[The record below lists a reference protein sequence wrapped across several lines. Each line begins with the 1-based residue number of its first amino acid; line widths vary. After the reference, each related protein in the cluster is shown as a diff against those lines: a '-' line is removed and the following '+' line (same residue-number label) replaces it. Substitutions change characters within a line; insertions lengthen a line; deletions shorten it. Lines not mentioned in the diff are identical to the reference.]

1 MSVVANPPTAPAAPG
16 GRGVHY
22 KWIALSNTTLG
33 ILMVTINQSILL
45 ISLPALFR
53 GIHLNPLVPS
63 NTSYFLWVFMGFLLV
78 TAVLV
83 VSLGRVGDIYGRV
96 KMYNLGFAIFTIF
109 SIALSATFFTGSAGA
124 LWIII
129 MRIFQGV
136 GGAFLFANSTAI
148 LTDAFP
154 EDERGKA
161 MGINGIAAVSG
172 SFLGLLLGRVLAPI
186 NWRLG

>member
-1 MSVVANPPTAPAAPG
+1 MATATDDR
-16 GRGVHY
+16 GRHY

-53 GIHLNPLVPS
+53 GIKLNPLQSS
-63 NTSYFLWVFMGFLLV
+63 NTSYFLWVFMGFTLV

-96 KMYNLGFAIFTIF
+96 KMYNLGFAIFTLF
-109 SIALSATFFTGSAGA
+109 SILLSVTWLTGPAGA
-124 LWIII
+124 IWIII
-129 MRIFQGV
+129 MRVFQGV
-136 GGAFLFANSTAI
+136 GGAFLFANSSAI

-154 EDERGKA
+154 RMSGA
-161 MGINGIAAVSG
+161 RRWASTASPRWAARS
-172 SFLGLLLGRVLAPI
+172 SA
-186 NWRLG
+186 

>member
-1 MSVVANPPTAPAAPG
+1 MPGPGSTQSAPPAAD

-53 GIHLNPLVPS
+53 GIGLNPLVPS
-63 NTSYFLWVFMGFLLV
+63 NTSYFLWVFLGFILV

-96 KMYNLGFAIFTIF
+96 RMYNLGFAVFTLF
-109 SIALSATFFTGSAGA
+109 SILLSVTWLHGSAGA
-124 LWIII
+124 IWLIL
-129 MRIFQGV
+129 MRVGQGV
-136 GGAFLFANSTAI
+136 GASLLFANSSAI

-154 EDERGKA
+154 AHQRGLA
-161 MGINGIAAVSG
+161 MGVNSIAAIAEI
-172 SFLGLLLGRVLAPI
+172 GRAHV
-186 NWRLG
+186 

>member
-1 MSVVANPPTAPAAPG
+1 MAVEERTLDGNPASG
-16 GRGVHY
+16 GRGRHY

-53 GIHLNPLVPS
+53 GINLNPLVPS
-63 NTSYFLWVFMGFLLV
+63 NTSYLLWVFLGFTLV

-83 VSLGRVGDIYGRV
+83 GSLGRVGDIYGRD
-96 KMYNLGFAIFTIF
+96 KMYNLRFAIFTLF
-109 SIALSATFFTGSAGA
+109 SILLSVTWLTGPAGA

-129 MRIFQGV
+129 IRVFQGV
-136 GGAFLFANSTAI
+136 GGPFLFANSTAL

-154 EDERGKA
+154 
-161 MGINGIAAVSG
+161 
-172 SFLGLLLGRVLAPI
+172 
-186 NWRLG
+186 